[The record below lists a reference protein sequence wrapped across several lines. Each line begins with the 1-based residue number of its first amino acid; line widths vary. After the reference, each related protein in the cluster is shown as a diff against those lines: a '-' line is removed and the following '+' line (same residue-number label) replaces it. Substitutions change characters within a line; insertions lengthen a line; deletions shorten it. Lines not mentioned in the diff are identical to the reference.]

1 MDRFHIIDEGA
12 AILYSRGVYRQVK
25 VYYKGADVYA
35 GYGSGFIK
43 LGMGSGTSVPNISY
57 VGLEGDGIAATKGR
71 KPTWEGVSQ

>member
-25 VYYKGADVYA
+25 VYHKGADVYA

-43 LGMGSGTSVPNISY
+43 PGVGTGTSAPNISY
-57 VGLEGDGIAATKGR
+57 VGIEGDGIAIAKGR
-71 KPTWEGVSQ
+71 KPTWEGIA